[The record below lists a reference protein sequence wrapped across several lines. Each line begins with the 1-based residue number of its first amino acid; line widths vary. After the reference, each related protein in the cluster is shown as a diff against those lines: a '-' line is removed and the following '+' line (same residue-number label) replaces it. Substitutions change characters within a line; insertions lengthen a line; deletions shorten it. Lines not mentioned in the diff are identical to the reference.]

1 MIYET
6 YIIVSGTQSR
16 INVTLLSYILSY
28 DPFKM
33 PTPTYLFDKKLHM
46 GKIQHKCTKVP
57 SLEKKGHHIGNY
69 SKKICSNSLME
80 SRLRNLFNLVTQPLT

>member
-33 PTPTYLFDKKLHM
+33 PTPICLTRSCTWEKYNTNAPRFLPLRKKD
-46 GKIQHKCTKVP
+46 IT
-57 SLEKKGHHIGNY
+57 SEITAKKYALIH
-69 SKKICSNSLME
+69 
-80 SRLRNLFNLVTQPLT
+80 